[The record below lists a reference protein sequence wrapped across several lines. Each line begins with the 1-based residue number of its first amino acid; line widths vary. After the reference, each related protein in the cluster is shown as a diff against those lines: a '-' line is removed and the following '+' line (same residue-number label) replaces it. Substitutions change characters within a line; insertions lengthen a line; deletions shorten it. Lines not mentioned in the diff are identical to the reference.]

1 MQIGLTQEQPTA
13 CLLELRGLSRSFGR
27 LAAVS
32 GVDLCVYPGER
43 KAIIGPNGAGKTTLF
58 NLVSGLLRPSAGSI
72 FFEGE
77 PITGL
82 PVHAI
87 AARGIAR
94 SFQITNL
101 FPQLTVYENVRIAAQ
116 AHSGKAWNM
125 VVSASGLKDVQDR
138 CLTVLEEVDLI
149 DKHSLTADVLSHGDR
164 RLLDLAMALVSDP
177 KLLLLDEPTAGM
189 SPSETMRM
197 AELIP
202 ALGRGRTVLL
212 VEHDMD
218 LVMSV
223 ATSIVVLTR
232 GSKLAEGPPLEIQ
245 DDVRVQ
251 EAYLGGVI

>member
-1 MQIGLTQEQPTA
+1 VSSDQTA
-13 CLLELRGLSRSFGR
+13 ACQLEVRGLSRHFGR
-27 LAAVS
+27 LAAVND
-32 GVDLCVYPGER
+32 VDLRVYPGEL

-58 NLVSGLLRPSAGSI
+58 NLISGLLRPSAGSVL
-72 FFEGE
+72 FEGRL
-77 PITGL
+77 ITGL

-94 SFQITNL
+94 SFQLTNL

-125 VVSASGLKDVQDR
+125 LVSAEGLRDVQER
-138 CLTVLEEVDLI
+138 CLVILDEVGLL
-149 DKHSLTADVLSHGDR
+149 DKRDLTADTLSHGDR

-189 SPSETMRM
+189 SPAETMRM

-202 ALGRGRTVLL
+202 ALGRGRTILL

-232 GSKLAEGPPLEIQ
+232 GSKLAEGPPEEIQ
-245 DDVRVQ
+245 QDVRVQ
-251 EAYLGGVI
+251 EAYLGGVV